1 MKDYDKNKKS
11 SYLILWDENNSY
23 RWVMLQNL
31 HVNGFGWI
39 ENTSP
44 FNEDFIKN
52 DNEDDDL
59 GCFLEIDGQYFK
71 QLDGT
76 HKHSP
81 ILPEKIEV
89 GKL

>member
-1 MKDYDKNKKS
+1 M
-11 SYLILWDENNSY
+11 
-23 RWVMLQNL
+23 MLQNL

-71 QLDGT
+71 QLDET
-76 HKHSP
+76 HKDSP
-81 ILPEKIEV
+81 ILPDRMEI